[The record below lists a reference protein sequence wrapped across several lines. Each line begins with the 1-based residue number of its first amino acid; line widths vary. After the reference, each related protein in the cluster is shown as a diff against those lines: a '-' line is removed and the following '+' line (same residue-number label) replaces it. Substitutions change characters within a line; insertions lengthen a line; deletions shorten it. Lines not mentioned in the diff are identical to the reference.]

1 MESRLIDVPVETSIL
16 TAPVRGTQRSFFS
29 RCTLD
34 RIGMWVSTTCAVHCA
49 ALPLLLTVSGLGW
62 LGSELLEWGI
72 IAFSFVVASLR
83 LSYSYLKQHRRFDSV
98 LLFLIGAS
106 SILLAKSETL
116 EFLYAEA
123 VFMTIGG
130 LVIAV
135 AHWHNHRLAHQ
146 AGMAHTHRH

>member
-1 MESRLIDVPVETSIL
+1 MIDAPVETSIL
-16 TAPVRGTQRSFFS
+16 NPAVREKGPSFFS

-34 RIGMWVSTTCAVHCA
+34 RVGIWVSTTCAVHCA
-49 ALPLLLTVSGLGW
+49 ALPLLLTISGLGW
-62 LGSELLEWGI
+62 LESELLEWSI

-83 LSYSYLKQHRRFDSV
+83 LTYSYLKQHRRLDSV
-98 LLFLIGAS
+98 LLFLVGAS

-130 LVIAV
+130 LMIAS
-135 AHWHNHRLAHQ
+135 AHWYNHRLAHQ
-146 AGMAHTHRH
+146 AGAAHSHRH